1 MRRTLDEAAARHTI
15 AATAREIYER
25 HLSGATDGN
34 LSVRLSGD
42 RIATTPSGVHK
53 GRLRPEDIVITDLSG
68 RPLATRGSAGP
79 VRKPSSEIALHL
91 EAYRRRPDVHAV
103 IHAHPPLAIAYQ
115 LAGGRLSEVL
125 VSEVVF
131 ACGQIATAA
140 YTTPTTADVPAALGA
155 YLACYDVILMERHG
169 SVTLG
174 PDLDV
179 ALGRLDALEHTALI
193 YCTVRMMGGA
203 VPIPPQEVDR
213 LFAIAHPATP
223 PYRTRDSACPAPE
236 PRPAG
241 SPGAAAATEEAR
253 VVAAVLERLR
263 GRGRG

>member
-1 MRRTLDEAAARHTI
+1 MRRTLDEAAARQAI

-34 LSVRLSGD
+34 LSVRLAGD

-53 GRLRPEDIVITDLSG
+53 GRLRPEDIVITDLAG
-68 RPLATRGSAGP
+68 RPLATRGSGGAQ
-79 VRKPSSEIALHL
+79 RKPSSEIALHL

-131 ACGQIATAA
+131 ACGQIATAP
-140 YTTPTTADVPAALGA
+140 YTTPTTPDVPAALGE

-174 PDLDV
+174 ADLDG

-203 VPIPPQEVDR
+203 VPIPPREVDR
-213 LFAIAHPATP
+213 LYAIAHPVAP
-223 PYRTRDSACPAPE
+223 PYRDTAKACPAPE
-236 PRPAG
+236 PTG
-241 SPGAAAATEEAR
+241 QGPGGVEEAR
-253 VVAAVLERLR
+253 VVAAVLERFGARSR
-263 GRGRG
+263 G